1 MRLVYRFILRIALT
15 ITLVLGVWSVC
26 FYMAIIDEVNDETDD
41 SLEDYSEAIILRAL
55 RGEELPASSNGTNN
69 QYYLRQ
75 VHESYARTH
84 PHISYKDSM
93 VYLTEKGE
101 TEPARIL
108 TTLFQDGAGRYH
120 ELTVSIPTIEK
131 KDLKESILIWNIIL
145 CLLLLL
151 FVVMMTVWVF
161 YHSMRPLYRLLHWLE
176 AYRLGS
182 HQAPL
187 ENPAGTTEFHQ
198 LYEAITRHVERSE
211 RAFEQQKQFI
221 GNASHE
227 IHTPLAICQNRLELL
242 MDDEHLTENQLS
254 ELQKTHRTLAHISR
268 LNKSL
273 LLLSKIYNRQFTDSR
288 EMDLG
293 ILATSFLPDY
303 QEVYASRQI
312 RADIRINNPLPVRMD
327 ESLASILVTNLLKN
341 AFVHNVDHGEIHILV
356 SGQSLSVRNS
366 AAGEALDAN
375 RIFDR
380 FYQGEKKEGSTGLGL
395 SIAHSICRLYGF
407 RLSYHWEHQTH
418 CFQID
423 CNP

>member
-161 YHSMRPLYRLLHWLE
+161 YHSMRPLYRLLHWL
-176 AYRLGS
+176 
-182 HQAPL
+182 
-187 ENPAGTTEFHQ
+187 
-198 LYEAITRHVERSE
+198 
-211 RAFEQQKQFI
+211 
-221 GNASHE
+221 
-227 IHTPLAICQNRLELL
+227 
-242 MDDEHLTENQLS
+242 
-254 ELQKTHRTLAHISR
+254 
-268 LNKSL
+268 
-273 LLLSKIYNRQFTDSR
+273 
-288 EMDLG
+288 
-293 ILATSFLPDY
+293 
-303 QEVYASRQI
+303 
-312 RADIRINNPLPVRMD
+312 
-327 ESLASILVTNLLKN
+327 
-341 AFVHNVDHGEIHILV
+341 
-356 SGQSLSVRNS
+356 
-366 AAGEALDAN
+366 
-375 RIFDR
+375 
-380 FYQGEKKEGSTGLGL
+380 
-395 SIAHSICRLYGF
+395 
-407 RLSYHWEHQTH
+407 
-418 CFQID
+418 
-423 CNP
+423 